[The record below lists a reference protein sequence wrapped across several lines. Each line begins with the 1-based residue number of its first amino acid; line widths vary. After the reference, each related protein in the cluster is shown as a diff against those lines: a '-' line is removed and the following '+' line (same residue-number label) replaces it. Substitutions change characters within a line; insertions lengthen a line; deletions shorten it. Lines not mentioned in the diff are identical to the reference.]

1 MTMII
6 HQELCQELRSKSLR
20 GAKQE
25 KLAGLILQAV
35 ADFQLTPCKM
45 HIISILFYLAGTDKF
60 KILFFH
66 FYQWILLYPIYILE
80 SPFLCIFFI
89 AGYTIGFAHRSKPFV
104 TV

>member
-66 FYQWILLYPIYILE
+66 FTNG
-80 SPFLCIFFI
+80 FFFI
-89 AGYTIGFAHRSKPFV
+89 QSIYWKAHSFAYFSSPDIR
-104 TV
+104 

>member
-60 KILFFH
+60 KILFSILPMDSSLSNLYTGKPIPLHIFH
-66 FYQWILLYPIYILE
+66 RRIYDR
-80 SPFLCIFFI
+80 LC
-89 AGYTIGFAHRSKPFV
+89 P
-104 TV
+104 